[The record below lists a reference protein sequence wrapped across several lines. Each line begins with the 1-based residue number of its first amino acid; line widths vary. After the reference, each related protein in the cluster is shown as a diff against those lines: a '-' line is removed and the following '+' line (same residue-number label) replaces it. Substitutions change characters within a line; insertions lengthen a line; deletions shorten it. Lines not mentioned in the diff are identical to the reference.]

1 VAATKSPV
9 IFIGTGEHMDEFEI
23 FDVKPFVSRLLG
35 MGDWSGFMDKIHE
48 VVPMD
53 QQPELLQK
61 LSEGNFTL
69 RIMYEQFQRI
79 MKMGP
84 ISQVFSMLPGFR
96 AELMPQGQEKESQAK
111 IKRYMTMMDSMTN
124 DELDSS
130 NPKLMTDSRIMRI
143 ARGAGCHVREVMNM
157 LEEYKRL
164 AKIWSKMKGLKIP
177 KKGEMSALSRNM
189 NAQHMSKVLPPQ
201 MLKQIGDGV
210 LLIHTHNPCV
220 NRGFNRILLW
230 NPSIRKVFQVP
241 PCNANAQNKTDI
253 NFGFGYDQ
261 VSNEYKVVAVDMKYC
276 YSKTRVYRLGTD
288 SWSFAKEKR
297 SYPIIP
303 KLFLKKFSS
312 TTNFEGAIHWLG
324 SDGRR
329 RKSRYSHLLRFDLT
343 TEAYTCIKLPD
354 VEFKEYRKQ
363 PPKRFLSV
371 LDRKLAILDIGVAN
385 VCIWVMENN
394 GTTNGCSWTKQYNVD
409 LRVQKFLYLKENGE
423 LLFYRKFQE
432 LLSYDFRNQQM
443 KKLGRQSQQIIDFV
457 DTYKESLVL
466 LGGYI

>member
-1 VAATKSPV
+1 MLNSLPEEILT
-9 IFIGTGEHMDEFEI
+9 EI
-23 FDVKPFVSRLLG
+23 FVRLPVKTLLIIRSICKTWNTFITDNPNFTQFHLHSYKNNSENNLLLSRECNSWKNFMVVRDTNTFTKVSHLDATNYLKVG
-35 MGDWSGFMDKIHE
+35 YVDNILKE
-48 VVPMD
+48 QVVVPRTY
-53 QQPELLQK
+53 EEIAY
-61 LSEGNFTL
+61 LS
-69 RIMYEQFQRI
+69 
-79 MKMGP
+79 
-84 ISQVFSMLPGFR
+84 
-96 AELMPQGQEKESQAK
+96 
-111 IKRYMTMMDSMTN
+111 
-124 DELDSS
+124 
-130 NPKLMTDSRIMRI
+130 TDDCNLV
-143 ARGAGCHVREVMNM
+143 GYV
-157 LEEYKRL
+157 
-164 AKIWSKMKGLKIP
+164 
-177 KKGEMSALSRNM
+177 
-189 NAQHMSKVLPPQ
+189 
-201 MLKQIGDGV
+201 DGV